1 MEAIQALADDHIMF
15 FTPNWENISKTRDMW
30 EVFSNASRLRINMQI
45 CSHFMYRTISVR
57 VGVARK
63 DMHHGI
69 ICGHLEYLTRVEIL
83 YVKHTERGYKKLEE
97 KFMYQMSKLW
107 NFHV

>member
-1 MEAIQALADDHIMF
+1 MHCTSYQCEHI
-15 FTPNWENISKTRDMW
+15 TCLSPNCEKISKTSYVW
-30 EVFSNASRLRINMQI
+30 EMLSNVENEYAQI